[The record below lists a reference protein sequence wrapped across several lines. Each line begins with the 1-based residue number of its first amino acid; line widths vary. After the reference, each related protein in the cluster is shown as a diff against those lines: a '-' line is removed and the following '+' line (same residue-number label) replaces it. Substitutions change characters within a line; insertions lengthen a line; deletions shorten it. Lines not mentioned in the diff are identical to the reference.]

1 MSITPEAK
9 AAYERDVL
17 KSAEQ
22 NHMWI
27 NGFAAIRPSK
37 ELCETLGRE
46 ILRKLDQ
53 QETTIVSNLTREGC
67 LLHDMDNSLPA
78 ARELVM
84 RFNKS

>member
-1 MSITPEAK
+1 MSITAEAK

-17 KSAEQ
+17 RSAKE

-46 ILRKLDQ
+46 ILQKLDQ
-53 QETTIVSNLTREGC
+53 QETTIVSDLNREGC
-67 LLHDMDNSLPA
+67 LLHDMDKSLPA
-78 ARELVM
+78 ARVLVM